1 MLGDKIKELRIK
13 KGLTQQQL
21 ADATNISRSA
31 IGMVES
37 NRQQFGKDNL
47 KILSNF
53 FNVPIEYFEC
63 YSEDTDYNTPMTTG
77 DKIKTLRKKS
87 KLTQVQLAKK
97 IDIAQSTLGMI
108 ETNKQDVGR
117 KTLVKLAD
125 FFGVTVDYLL
135 SENDDNKKNNIE
147 DVKNVK
153 LSKRAERD
161 IEKALSKT
169 LEDLSNAQDG
179 LMFSGEPL
187 DDETRE
193 LLKISLENSM
203 RLAKQIA
210 KQKYTP
216 NKYKDKK

>member
-1 MLGDKIKELRIK
+1 MLGDKIK
-13 KGLTQQQL
+13 
-21 ADATNISRSA
+21 D
-31 IGMVES
+31 
-37 NRQQFGKDNL
+37 
-47 KILSNF
+47 
-53 FNVPIEYFEC
+53 
-63 YSEDTDYNTPMTTG
+63 
-77 DKIKTLRKKS
+77 LRKS
-87 KLTQVQLAKK
+87 MNLTQVQLAKE
-97 IDIAQSTLGMI
+97 IGIAQSTLGMI
-108 ETNKQDVGR
+108 EKNRTSAGR
-117 KTLVKLAD
+117 KTLIKLAD

-135 SENDDNKKNNIE
+135 SENDDDKKNNIE

-161 IEKALSKT
+161 IEKALSQT
-169 LEDLSNAQDG
+169 LEELQNSQDG
-179 LMFSGEPL
+179 LMFDGEPI

>member
-1 MLGDKIKELRIK
+1 MLGDKIK
-13 KGLTQQQL
+13 
-21 ADATNISRSA
+21 D
-31 IGMVES
+31 
-37 NRQQFGKDNL
+37 
-47 KILSNF
+47 
-53 FNVPIEYFEC
+53 
-63 YSEDTDYNTPMTTG
+63 
-77 DKIKTLRKKS
+77 LRKS
-87 KLTQVQLAKK
+87 MNLTQVQLAKE
-97 IDIAQSTLGMI
+97 IGIAQSTLGMI
-108 ETNKQDVGR
+108 EKNRTSAGR
-117 KTLVKLAD
+117 KTLIKLAD

-161 IEKALSKT
+161 IEKALSQT
-169 LEDLSNAQDG
+169 LEELQNSQDG
-179 LMFSGEPL
+179 LMFDGEPI